1 MNVQAVMMPV
11 PISRRLRARAQWV
24 VGFAQDA
31 HPDDR
36 FEMAVHATRLEELA
50 DAVEALEVRL
60 RPRTS
65 REQRR
70 WLRRALA
77 AIGRAFH

>member
-1 MNVQAVMMPV
+1 MSLQAVVMPI

-24 VGFAQDA
+24 VGFARDA

-36 FEMAVHATRLEELA
+36 IEMAGHAVLLEELA
-50 DAVEALEVRL
+50 DAVEAMEEAL

-70 WLRRALA
+70 GMHRLLA